1 MRAGAPHTWV
11 WPVQVHTDGH
21 TVAVL
26 FWVLF
31 WSAAGSMSTSANYA
45 ATAVSLT
52 VMLDMAVRWDPPP
65 LGET

>member
-1 MRAGAPHTWV
+1 
-11 WPVQVHTDGH
+11 
-21 TVAVL
+21 
-26 FWVLF
+26 
-31 WSAAGSMSTSANYA
+31 MSTSANYA